1 MSQLEVNKIV
11 PQTGTSLT
19 YGDNGDTFQI
29 PSGVTLDIASGG
41 TIDATGATIT
51 GFDAASDE
59 KVKISS
65 NDTTPGFLNG
75 KLTAGANIT
84 LTEGSDGGDE
94 TLSIALSGT
103 IPDARFPATLPAASG
118 VNLTALNASNLGS
131 GTVPTARL
139 GSGTASSSTFLA
151 GDQTFKTITGTTINN
166 NADNRLITGSG
177 TANTLEGEANLTFDG
192 TNLDLPDDKKI
203 RFGTGNDLEIYHD
216 SGTNKSYIKESGS
229 ADLVIAG
236 NDILFRNTADD
247 ETMAYFQHDGAVTL
261 KHNHVT
267 KFATTS
273 GGIDVTGA
281 ITVNGSALAGGATEV
296 NVVTIESTGTYTPS
310 SGCLFYKVYA
320 QGAGGGGGGINPN
333 GNTTAQGA
341 AGNGG
346 NCSIKFYDA
355 TEMGSTAAV
364 TIGAGGSAGSGD
376 NNGGTGG
383 DTSFNPAGTGATV
396 TGAGGYGGYK
406 LNNDNSQGTPNYSH
420 NTSTSGD
427 ITIFGQFPIIPP
439 ITLTNASSARFI
451 GQYGGHSF
459 LGRGSDVRSMTGSG
473 DSDGYGGTRGGG
485 GGGAI
490 SRSNSDAA
498 GGAGGSGIVIV
509 EEYK

>member
-11 PQTGTSLT
+11 PQSGTSLT

-118 VNLTALNASNLGS
+118 VNLTALNATNLGS

-216 SGTNKSYIKESGS
+216 SGTNKSYIKESGA

-247 ETMAYFQHDGAVTL
+247 ETMAYFQNDGAVTL

-267 KFATTS
+267 KFATTAD
-273 GGIDVTGA
+273 GIEVTGA
-281 ITVNGSALAGGATEV
+281 VKSASDLTIGKTSGALMTAGGDAFVPT
-296 NVVTIESTGTYTPS
+296 S
-310 SGCLFYKVYA
+310 SNSFDL
-320 QGAGGGGGGINPN
+320 
-333 GNTTAQGA
+333 
-341 AGNGG
+341 
-346 NCSIKFYDA
+346 
-355 TEMGSTAAV
+355 GSTSAV
-364 TIGAGGSAGSGD
+364 WRNIYTSDLNMSNEGLDKGNDVDGTKGSWTFQEGSD
-376 NNGGTGG
+376 
-383 DTSFNPAGTGATV
+383 DLFL
-396 TGAGGYGGYK
+396 
-406 LNNDNSQGTPNYSH
+406 LNNKNGKKYK
-420 NTSTSGD
+420 
-427 ITIFGQFPIIPP
+427 FK
-439 ITLTNASSARFI
+439 L
-451 GQYGGHSF
+451 
-459 LGRGSDVRSMTGSG
+459 
-473 DSDGYGGTRGGG
+473 
-485 GGGAI
+485 
-490 SRSNSDAA
+490 
-498 GGAGGSGIVIV
+498 
-509 EEYK
+509 EECK

>member
-192 TNLDLPDDKKI
+192 SKLKVEGNLVVDAYNNAGEGGGIFLREGFETTAQPSITVKD
-203 RFGTGNDLEIYHD
+203 H
-216 SGTNKSYIKESGS
+216 SGS
-229 ADLVIAG
+229 AP
-236 NDILFRNTADD
+236 
-247 ETMAYFQHDGAVTL
+247 DGI
-261 KHNHVT
+261 
-267 KFATTS
+267 S
-273 GGIDVTGA
+273 
-281 ITVNGSALAGGATEV
+281 VNGSDGVSFRTADTERMRIDASGNVGVGTSSPQSELHVNQAAGQTTEIRASAATV
-296 NVVTIESTGTYTPS
+296 YTKIIADDASGFSAIDFSNDLRFKDAGTERARFDS
-310 SGCLFYKVYA
+310 SGHLIPFVSNTYDLGSSSKVWRNIYTSDLNMSNEGLDKGNDVDGTKGSWTFQEGSDDLFL
-320 QGAGGGGGGINPN
+320 
-333 GNTTAQGA
+333 
-341 AGNGG
+341 
-346 NCSIKFYDA
+346 
-355 TEMGSTAAV
+355 
-364 TIGAGGSAGSGD
+364 
-376 NNGGTGG
+376 
-383 DTSFNPAGTGATV
+383 
-396 TGAGGYGGYK
+396 
-406 LNNDNSQGTPNYSH
+406 LNNKNGKKYK
-420 NTSTSGD
+420 
-427 ITIFGQFPIIPP
+427 FK
-439 ITLTNASSARFI
+439 L
-451 GQYGGHSF
+451 
-459 LGRGSDVRSMTGSG
+459 
-473 DSDGYGGTRGGG
+473 
-485 GGGAI
+485 
-490 SRSNSDAA
+490 
-498 GGAGGSGIVIV
+498 
-509 EEYK
+509 EECK

>member
-11 PQTGTSLT
+11 PQSGTSLT

-151 GDQTFKTITGTTINN
+151 GDQTFKTVTGTTINN
-166 NADNRLITGSG
+166 NANNRLITGSG
-177 TANTLEGEANLTFDG
+177 TANTLEGEADLTFDG

-203 RFGTGNDLEIYHD
+203 RLGASNDLEIYHDGTHSYISDQGTGNLKLLAANFVVSNAANNQTIMSGVAGGKVELNYNNVTKLETTSGGATVTGTLTADGVSLGDNENINLGAGNDLQIYHD

-267 KFATTS
+267 KFATTAD
-273 GGIDVTGA
+273 GIEVTGA
-281 ITVNGSALAGGATEV
+281 VKSASDLTIGKTSGALMTAGGDAFVPT
-296 NVVTIESTGTYTPS
+296 S
-310 SGCLFYKVYA
+310 SNSFDL
-320 QGAGGGGGGINPN
+320 
-333 GNTTAQGA
+333 
-341 AGNGG
+341 
-346 NCSIKFYDA
+346 
-355 TEMGSTAAV
+355 GSTSAV
-364 TIGAGGSAGSGD
+364 WRNIYTSDLNMSNEGLDKGNDVDGTKGSWTFQEGAD
-376 NNGGTGG
+376 
-383 DTSFNPAGTGATV
+383 DLFL
-396 TGAGGYGGYK
+396 
-406 LNNDNSQGTPNYSH
+406 LNNKNGKKYK
-420 NTSTSGD
+420 
-427 ITIFGQFPIIPP
+427 FK
-439 ITLTNASSARFI
+439 L
-451 GQYGGHSF
+451 
-459 LGRGSDVRSMTGSG
+459 
-473 DSDGYGGTRGGG
+473 
-485 GGGAI
+485 
-490 SRSNSDAA
+490 
-498 GGAGGSGIVIV
+498 
-509 EEYK
+509 EECK

>member
-11 PQTGTSLT
+11 PQSGTSLT

-216 SGTNKSYIKESGS
+216 SGTNKSYIKESGA

-247 ETMAYFQHDGAVTL
+247 ETMAYFQNDGAVTL

-267 KFATTS
+267 KFATTAD
-273 GGIDVTGA
+273 GIEVTGA
-281 ITVNGSALAGGATEV
+281 VKSASDLTIGKTSGALMTAGGDAFVPT
-296 NVVTIESTGTYTPS
+296 S
-310 SGCLFYKVYA
+310 SNSFDL
-320 QGAGGGGGGINPN
+320 
-333 GNTTAQGA
+333 
-341 AGNGG
+341 
-346 NCSIKFYDA
+346 
-355 TEMGSTAAV
+355 GSTSAV
-364 TIGAGGSAGSGD
+364 WRNIYTSDLNMSNEGLDKGNDVDGTKGSWTFQEGSD
-376 NNGGTGG
+376 
-383 DTSFNPAGTGATV
+383 DLFL
-396 TGAGGYGGYK
+396 
-406 LNNDNSQGTPNYSH
+406 LNNKNGKKYK
-420 NTSTSGD
+420 
-427 ITIFGQFPIIPP
+427 FK
-439 ITLTNASSARFI
+439 L
-451 GQYGGHSF
+451 
-459 LGRGSDVRSMTGSG
+459 
-473 DSDGYGGTRGGG
+473 
-485 GGGAI
+485 
-490 SRSNSDAA
+490 
-498 GGAGGSGIVIV
+498 
-509 EEYK
+509 EECK

>member
-11 PQTGTSLT
+11 PQSGTSLT

-84 LTEGSDGGDE
+84 LTEGSDGGNE

-103 IPDARFPATLPAASG
+103 I
-118 VNLTALNASNLGS
+118 
-131 GTVPTARL
+131 PTARL

-216 SGTNKSYIKESGS
+216 SGTNKSYIKESGA

-247 ETMAYFQHDGAVTL
+247 ETMAYFQNDGAVTL

-267 KFATTS
+267 KFATTAD
-273 GGIDVTGA
+273 GIEVTGA
-281 ITVNGSALAGGATEV
+281 VKSASDLTIGKTSGALMTAGGDAFVPT
-296 NVVTIESTGTYTPS
+296 S
-310 SGCLFYKVYA
+310 SNSFDL
-320 QGAGGGGGGINPN
+320 
-333 GNTTAQGA
+333 
-341 AGNGG
+341 
-346 NCSIKFYDA
+346 
-355 TEMGSTAAV
+355 GSTSAV
-364 TIGAGGSAGSGD
+364 WRNIYTSDLNMSNEGLDKGNDVDGTKGSWTFQEGSD
-376 NNGGTGG
+376 
-383 DTSFNPAGTGATV
+383 DLFL
-396 TGAGGYGGYK
+396 
-406 LNNDNSQGTPNYSH
+406 LNNKNGKKYK
-420 NTSTSGD
+420 
-427 ITIFGQFPIIPP
+427 FK
-439 ITLTNASSARFI
+439 L
-451 GQYGGHSF
+451 
-459 LGRGSDVRSMTGSG
+459 
-473 DSDGYGGTRGGG
+473 
-485 GGGAI
+485 
-490 SRSNSDAA
+490 
-498 GGAGGSGIVIV
+498 
-509 EEYK
+509 EECK